1 MIGQT
6 SAAVVCERVMKEKV
20 KREYFCHMKKIL
32 KTKLNSKNKIMAIK
46 SLAAPVMISS
56 FVILP
61 WLKPE
66 IEKNGQKNKK
76 NIDFEWNAS
85 PKGRCGQVVHQKK
98 WR

>member
-1 MIGQT
+1 
-6 SAAVVCERVMKEKV
+6 
-20 KREYFCHMKKIL
+20 MKKIL